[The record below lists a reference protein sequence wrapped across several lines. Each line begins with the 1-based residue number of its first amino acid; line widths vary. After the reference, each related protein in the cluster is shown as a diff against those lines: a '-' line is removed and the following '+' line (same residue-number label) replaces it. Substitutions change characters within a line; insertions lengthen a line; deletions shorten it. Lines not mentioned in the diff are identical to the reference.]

1 MRRAWDGRES
11 PGLCGRPFFMPLA
24 LPRPLSPSLAL
35 CVPPRRYT
43 VPILVGGRPET
54 SLASFSGLHFL
65 IVSADPERGRALE
78 QTFRAAGYRATL
90 QATPS
95 LAASDLQGVDLDAV
109 VVDLTLPGLDRTGL
123 GQSLSPIS
131 PDLPPDPLEAVERR
145 HIQATLLHTGG
156 NKRRA
161 AHLLGIA
168 RSTLIQKVRRYG
180 IEVNT
185 RSRV

>member
-1 MRRAWDGRES
+1 M
-11 PGLCGRPFFMPLA
+11 
-24 LPRPLSPSLAL
+24 
-35 CVPPRRYT
+35 
-43 VPILVGGRPET
+43 
-54 SLASFSGLHFL
+54 ASFSGLHFL